1 MEDKLMQCPHCGSN
15 VCYVQKV
22 GAEETAMCMACGYTT
37 TTMMKEGSQSELQVS
52 RRQPILYR
60 ELKFVDSNGSVW
72 YPAVITL
79 PGVGMVY
86 LDGTSKDN
94 YEWVMTPF
102 RKVTRR
108 ERRLRKLSKE
118 QEYVADAANTQRFG
132 KDGFV
137 EAAAALGV
145 FGQE

>member
-1 MEDKLMQCPHCGSN
+1 MQCPHCGSN

-52 RRQPILYR
+52 QRQPILYR
-60 ELKFVDSNGSVW
+60 ELRFVDSNGSVW

-86 LDGTSKDN
+86 LDGTGKDN